1 MPPARSSCS
10 SSGVKHAV
18 HPRQCL
24 PLRSVSWG
32 RICFLAW
39 DRILPPS
46 PRPADLQSWP
56 QMHAAGTQGFPE
68 RLCSQWTVQC
78 PELTPSMVPLGNCRF
93 LRAVGGFAL
102 SSPPACLFRCAASK
116 AAAAPSFVAGC
127 VELCRKDGWH
137 DCDCSGPPLNRA
149 IDVQRCSFIVTR
161 GHEGARGR
169 VGGAGRSHLSCA
181 MFLLCDA

>member
-1 MPPARSSCS
+1 
-10 SSGVKHAV
+10 
-18 HPRQCL
+18 
-24 PLRSVSWG
+24 
-32 RICFLAW
+32 
-39 DRILPPS
+39 
-46 PRPADLQSWP
+46 
-56 QMHAAGTQGFPE
+56 
-68 RLCSQWTVQC
+68 
-78 PELTPSMVPLGNCRF
+78 MVPLGNCRF

-169 VGGAGRSHLSCA
+169 VGGAGGSALRIRHAVSGTYTDSAATRSFWRTSRTMKVASMHILRAQNA
-181 MFLLCDA
+181 MPGTDMGA